1 MSTVQ
6 RIARNTTVLLVAQVA
21 SYLLSFFYMMYAARY
36 LEPANFGILSFAI
49 AFTGIFAI
57 FGDFGLQSLMVR
69 EIARDRTMAP
79 KYLANVGLMKVIMVA
94 VAYGLIA
101 LTINLMGH
109 PQETINVVYLLGLS
123 FVFQAFTQMFYSIFQ
138 AFERMEFQAIGQILN
153 AALLLGGVM
162 FAIRH
167 DFTVVGFASVY
178 VITNAVA
185 LGYNLAVMKLKFSSP
200 ASAPSARVMEFDRSF
215 WKPTIREALPFGLI
229 TLFAAVF
236 YGADTIIL
244 SSAKGDA
251 VVGWYSAA
259 YRMVLIL
266 LFVPTALGSAIFPVM
281 SRFYRTSP
289 ESLRHGVEKLFKYMT
304 MLGIPLGV
312 GITLLAQRIIW
323 VVFGPEY
330 TPAAIALQIL
340 IWSIVLVYIGGPIG
354 TLLQTT
360 NRQGVAARIVGIS
373 TLANVVANLILIPR
387 YSYVAAGAI
396 AVLAT
401 LISVTMQ
408 YVACSKSGWSVIDRK
423 LLISFGKTALA
434 STIMGLFIYYVG
446 NMTLLLLIPLAILLY
461 FGALF
466 ALKFFDKEDM
476 LIVRQIANRQ

>member
-21 SYLLSFFYMMYAARY
+21 SYLLSFFYVMYAARY

-49 AFTGIFAI
+49 AFTGIFAM

-79 KYLANVGLMKVIMVA
+79 KYLANVSLMKVIMVA
-94 VAYGLIA
+94 VAFGLIA
-101 LTINLMGH
+101 LIINLMGY
-109 PQETINVVYLLGLS
+109 PEETIRVVYLLGL
-123 FVFQAFTQMFYSIFQ
+123 VVILNAFGQMFSSIFQ

-153 AALLLGGVM
+153 AALLFGGGM

-167 DFTVVGFASVY
+167 GFTVIGFSYLY
-178 VITNAVA
+178 VVVNAVA
-185 LGYNLAVMKLKFSSP
+185 LSYSFAVLKLKVSGP
-200 ASAPSARVMEFDRSF
+200 ASVPAVKAMEFDRSF
-215 WKPTIREALPFGLI
+215 WKSTIKEALPFGLI

-244 SSAKGDA
+244 SSVKGDA

-259 YRMVLIL
+259 YRMVGIL
-266 LFVPTALGSAIFPVM
+266 LFVPTALGSSIFPVM
-281 SRFYRTSP
+281 SRFYTTSP
-289 ESLRHGVEKLFKYMT
+289 DFLRHGVEKLLKYMT

-312 GITLLAQRIIW
+312 GTTLLAQRIIW

-330 TPAAIALQIL
+330 IPAAIALQIL
-340 IWSIVLVYIGGPIG
+340 IWSVVLVYIGGPIG

-360 NRQGVAARIVGIS
+360 NRQGVVARIVGIS
-373 TLANVVANLILIPR
+373 TLTNVVANLILIPR
-387 YSYVAAGAI
+387 YSYIAAGTI
-396 AVLAT
+396 AVVTT

-408 YVACSKSGWSVIDRK
+408 YIACLRTGWSVIDRR
-423 LLISFGKTALA
+423 LLISFGKIVAG
-434 STIMGLFIYYVG
+434 SVVMGLFIYYLG

-461 FGALF
+461 FGTLF
-466 ALKFFDKEDM
+466 SLRFFDKDDM
-476 LIVRQIANRQ
+476 LIVRQIAGRQ

>member
-1 MSTVQ
+1 
-6 RIARNTTVLLVAQVA
+6 
-21 SYLLSFFYMMYAARY
+21 
-36 LEPANFGILSFAI
+36 
-49 AFTGIFAI
+49 
-57 FGDFGLQSLMVR
+57 
-69 EIARDRTMAP
+69 
-79 KYLANVGLMKVIMVA
+79 
-94 VAYGLIA
+94 
-101 LTINLMGH
+101 
-109 PQETINVVYLLGLS
+109 
-123 FVFQAFTQMFYSIFQ
+123 
-138 AFERMEFQAIGQILN
+138 MEFQAIGQILN